1 MFNWSEKDF
10 YDFNELSYFLYFV
23 RTSMT
28 NLIEPYMDN
37 WGLQSDLSMISD
49 IFYEF
54 GEKKSQFEI
63 RLFLFFL
70 VPSRFIL
77 ERSSY
82 IRISF
87 SSKIILFW
95 ILIRSQSQI
104 YLIFFSSTSFILNY
118 FWILDVFKF
127 SKNRYIYSIRITCLN
142 ALMFFVIYLWSFSLM
157 WSYRISDN
165 WWNEWS
171 LMSFLS
177 SFIRQV
183 NDNRNM
189 SFQS

>member
-10 YDFNELSYFLYFV
+10 YDFNEWSYFLYFV

-37 WGLQSDLSMISD
+37 WGLRSDLSMISD

-54 GEKKSQFEI
+54 GKKKSQFEI

-70 VPSRFIL
+70 VSNRFIL

-87 SSKIILFW
+87 SSKIFLFW

-104 YLIFFSSTSFILNY
+104 YLIFFTSTSFILKY

-127 SKNRYIYSIRITCLN
+127 SKKRNIYSIRIICLN
-142 ALMFFVIYLWSFSLM
+142 ALKFFVIYWLSFSLM
-157 WSYRISDN
+157 
-165 WWNEWS
+165 
-171 LMSFLS
+171 
-177 SFIRQV
+177 
-183 NDNRNM
+183 
-189 SFQS
+189 